1 MISRVGT
8 TMIWLLPAALI
19 VSALLT
25 MWLRA
30 WTRSR
35 AMLDLPGARRNH
47 RLPTP
52 RGGGAAIVGATL
64 ATALASALG
73 GASIRPS
80 LLALLAGTALVAGIG
95 WRDDR
100 AGVTVGVRLCVHLLA
115 TVVLLVSLH
124 HLEGLDLPWWAW
136 SVAVLFA
143 VGLTNVWNF
152 MDGID
157 GIAVSQAILVAI
169 GVAALVPTDDVQL
182 LAVLLAFAGL
192 GFLPF
197 NFPRASIFLGD
208 VGSGA
213 IGFFLAG
220 LLLVAFSVRGAQILV
235 PGAVLLSAFLVD
247 TSMTLGKRVIQRR
260 PWWRAHREHTYQWL
274 VRAGFSHA
282 RVTAGYALW
291 TLGMLAVVL
300 GSPAPLA
307 TSIGVVVLMLAASLW
322 LGLRYWVRERIRKGL
337 V

>member
-1 MISRVGT
+1 MAG
-8 TMIWLLPAALI
+8 LLLGSLST
-19 VSALLT
+19 SALLT
-25 MWLRA
+25 IWLRA

-47 RLPTP
+47 RVPTP

-64 ATALASALG
+64 AAALIGMLAG
-73 GASIRPS
+73 VTIPPS
-80 LLALLAGTALVAGIG
+80 LLALLAGMALVAWIG

-100 AGVTVGVRLCVHLLA
+100 AGVGAGVRLWVHLAAAL
-115 TVVLLVSLH
+115 VLLFTLQH
-124 HLEGLDLPWWAW
+124 AADLNLPWWAW
-136 SVAVLFA
+136 GLAAAFA
-143 VGLTNVWNF
+143 VGLTNAWNF

-169 GVAALVPTDDVQL
+169 GVAILVPADATRL
-182 LAVLLAFAGL
+182 LALSLAFACL

-220 LLLVAFSVRGAQILV
+220 LLLLVFSVRGTQMLV
-235 PGAVLLSAFLVD
+235 PGVLLVSAFLVD
-247 TSMTLGKRVIQRR
+247 TAMTLGKRVLQRR
-260 PWWRAHREHTYQWL
+260 RWWRAHREHTYQWL

-282 RVTAGYALW
+282 RVSAGYALW
-291 TLGMLAVVL
+291 TLGMLVL
-300 GSPAPLA
+300 VICAPAPLA
-307 TSIGVVVLMLAASLW
+307 AVTGAVVLMLAALVW
-322 LGLRYWVRERIRKGL
+322 LGLRHWVLKRVKEGRA
-337 V
+337 